1 MYLIKLY
8 VQPSTA
14 DPKIVELQSKIQP
27 SPCVYVVKCPQTKA
41 ERDEKL
47 LSSPQIQ
54 STTKHDSSFN
64 HYYFLFSAPH
74 KQSNTTV
81 ARSRATR
88 QLNSMQSF
96 EHGKMYESELSRVA
110 ERDLRLI
117 MIGFFE
123 YVVIYS
129 SMSSGIGLGVKGQ
142 AVFGGLRM

>member
-1 MYLIKLY
+1 M
-8 VQPSTA
+8 PA
-14 DPKIVELQSKIQP
+14 NEGG
-27 SPCVYVVKCPQTKA
+27 A
-41 ERDEKL
+41 DEKL

-54 STTKHDSSFN
+54 STTKHDASFN

-74 KQSNTTV
+74 KQLNTTV

-96 EHGKMYESELSRVA
+96 EYGQMYESELSRVA

-123 YVVIYS
+123 YVVYS

-142 AVFGGLRM
+142 AVFGGFRM